1 MKQPH
6 QEAPLSPHDAE
17 ASPRRAG
24 VAAVEFA
31 VLAPFLAF
39 LFLVTVDFA
48 RVFYYQL
55 VLDNCARNGALL
67 AANLR
72 SYQETGWVTPDN
84 TIAGA
89 TTADGASLNPPLSSS
104 QVTVAYGIGS
114 DGNPNVTVSISYNFT
129 TITQFPG
136 LGDPISLTAK
146 STMRVAP

>member
-1 MKQPH
+1 MPH
-6 QEAPLSPHDAE
+6 REPHFSPLDAD
-17 ASPRRAG
+17 ASPKRAG

-89 TTADGASLNPPLSSS
+89 ATADGSGLNPPLTSS
-104 QVTVAYGIGS
+104 QVSVTYAIGA
-114 DGNPNVTVSISYNFT
+114 DKNTNVTVSVSYNFT

-136 LGDPISLTAK
+136 LGDPITLTAK